1 MKRSDALAPLSRDHH
16 HALVLMTGVASYKG
30 HDGMRQWIDD
40 LSRAPAQV
48 AFQVLDVQDSG
59 EDRVIARVRLPA
71 SGEEIARVTAVFP
84 VSAGK
89 VVEVRGYVSD
99 DGLLAEM
106 GVI

>member
-1 MKRSDALAPLSRDHH
+1 
-16 HALVLMTGVASYKG
+16 
-30 HDGMRQWIDD
+30 MRRWIDD

-48 AFQVLDVQDSG
+48 TFEVLDVQGSG
-59 EDRVIARVRLPA
+59 EDRVIARVRLAA
-71 SGEEIARVTAVFP
+71 SGEEIARVTAVFA

-89 VVEVRGYVSD
+89 VVEVRGYISD